1 MKSGPYVDIRGYHK
15 GVTGSTIRNTVH
27 FADGTIYRYLVD
39 YGMYQGEGHSRGLD
53 YNDSVNPEKIDTVL
67 LTHPHLDHDGAL
79 PIFVKKGYDKKIY
92 MTDAVYCVIDIGFND
107 SYNIMKR
114 DSKILKTPPLYS
126 QNDIDSTLQLTNPV
140 RYEEP
145 IDILKDRITV
155 TFFNNGHLMGSSI
168 ILVQIKEFGY
178 DNINILYTG
187 DYKPTNCFLDIK
199 PLPYW
204 VYALPNL
211 TIVSEATYGTTNT
224 WDISHKWEEDII
236 EACSKKRVIL
246 NTAFAQGRFQE
257 LMLKIRNLKENGLI
271 PKDYPIKVDG
281 KTGIDYTFRY
291 ISHSIIIHFKPESL
305 NFFPENLQFVD
316 DKTRPGILSSSEGK
330 IIISTAGMGSN
341 GPAKE
346 YIKRL
351 LPNPNALIYF
361 PGYTSEGTIGRRVF
375 EAEKDSTVLINGQE
389 IIKRAT
395 VLQTLEFSSHA
406 MADELLEFYCMFAPK
421 AILFNHGTLECKEA
435 LEKKTNE
442 LLFKPKKYEDSNIE
456 ENSSKKRTGI
466 LGNGYVYRINQYGID
481 KEIKK

>member
-1 MKSGPYVDIRGYHK
+1 MKGQPYVDVRGYHE

-27 FADGTIYRYLVD
+27 FSDGTVFRYLID
-39 YGMYQGEGHSRGLD
+39 YGMYQGEGHARGIE
-53 YNDSVNPEKIDTVL
+53 YNDSVNPDKIDAVL
-67 LTHPHLDHDGAL
+67 ITHPHLDHDGAL
-79 PIFVKKGYDKKIY
+79 PIFVKKGYNKKIY
-92 MTDAVYCVIDIGFND
+92 MTEAAAHIIDIGLND

-114 DSKILKTPPLYS
+114 DSKSLKRPPLYS
-126 QNDIDSTLQLTNPV
+126 QTDIEKTLQQIRPIK
-140 RYEEP
+140 YEEP
-145 IDILKDRITV
+145 VNIGKNIIA
-155 TFFNNGHLMGSSI
+155 TFFNNGHLIGSSI

-178 DNINILYTG
+178 DDINILYTG

-211 TIVSEATYGTTNT
+211 TIVSEATYGKTNSWEVEHT
-224 WDISHKWEEDII
+224 WENDII
-236 EACSKKRVIL
+236 EACNNNRIII

-257 LMLKIRNLKENGLI
+257 LMFRIKKLKCEGAI
-271 PKDYPIKVDG
+271 PKDYPVKVDG

-291 ISHSIIIHFKPESL
+291 LSHSNIIRFKEESL

-316 DKTRPGILSSSEGK
+316 EKTRPGIINDRNGK

-346 YIKRL
+346 YIKSFL
-351 LPNPNALIYF
+351 SNPRSLIYF
-361 PGYTSEGTIGRRVF
+361 PGYTSDGTVGRRVF
-375 EAEKDSTVLINGQE
+375 ETPINEPVSISGKE
-389 IIKRAT
+389 IIKRAK

-406 MADELLEFYCMFAPK
+406 TADELLEFLCMFMPK
-421 AILFNHGTLECKEA
+421 SVLFVHGTMECKKT
-435 LEKKTNE
+435 LEERAQKELGIKK
-442 LLFKPKKYEDSNIE
+442 
-456 ENSSKKRTGI
+456 TGI